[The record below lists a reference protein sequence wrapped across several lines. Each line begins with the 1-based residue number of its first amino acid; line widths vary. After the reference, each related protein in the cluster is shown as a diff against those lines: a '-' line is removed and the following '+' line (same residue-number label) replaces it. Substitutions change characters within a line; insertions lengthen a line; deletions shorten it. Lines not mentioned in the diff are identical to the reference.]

1 MTDKAAGCDDGVA
14 CDIPEWSLAILK
26 RETCSDDIGYASPHT
41 SAASTLPLPTDEMS
55 VLNGGGREK
64 SQSVPLSS
72 RLAAEKPKKTFR
84 WGACPI
90 HQCARS
96 PHVFSGSS
104 QKAARAAYVCNLF
117 FKRGDDNRLLCWHFQ
132 YANANDIKE
141 WPLVQKDKFCSLENR
156 FGRARK

>member
-26 RETCSDDIGYASPHT
+26 RDQS
-41 SAASTLPLPTDEMS
+41 TDEIGDCTDDMS
-55 VLNGGGREK
+55 AWNGGEREQ
-64 SQSVPLSS
+64 SQTLPLSS
-72 RLAAEKPKKTFR
+72 RLADVKPKKTFR

-104 QKAARAAYVCNLF
+104 QKAGKAAYVCNLF
-117 FKRGDDNRLLCWHFQ
+117 FKRGEDNRPLCWHYQ

-141 WPLVQKDKFCSLENR
+141 WPLVQKQKFCSLENR
-156 FGRARK
+156 FRRAGK